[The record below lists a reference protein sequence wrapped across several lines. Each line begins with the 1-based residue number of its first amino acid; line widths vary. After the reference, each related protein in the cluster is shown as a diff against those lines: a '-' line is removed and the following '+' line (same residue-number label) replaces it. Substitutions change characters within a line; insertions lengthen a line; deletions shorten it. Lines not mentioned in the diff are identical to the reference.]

1 MEVLQNKRVEF
12 ILEALSPLD
21 VKRTLKPDKKVAAF
35 ISKSRSNIEEI
46 IARND
51 GRLLVICGPCSIHNE
66 TEALEYAQN
75 LQEVRVKYEKNL
87 EIVMRCYFEKPRT
100 TGGWKGYINDPD
112 LNDTFDIDKGLYL
125 ARKLLLK
132 INEIGVPVACEL
144 LDVLSPQYISDLISW
159 GAIGARTTES
169 QLHRELASGL
179 SFPVGFKNGTSGDVD
194 IAIDG
199 VTSGK
204 NAHNFLGISE
214 QGRVSLVRTLG
225 NNTCH
230 IILRGG
236 KSGTNYSAPEI
247 KKIKARITAK
257 GETSTIVVDA
267 SHGNSLKDFNKQSL
281 VIDEVLR
288 QIEAGEKDIKG
299 LMIESN
305 LHEGNQNINNHP
317 NLSYG
322 VSVTDACI
330 SWESTLK
337 LLDKINDTM
346 EDIL

>member
-1 MEVLQNKRVEF
+1 MGVLQNKRVEF
-12 ILEALSPLD
+12 ILEALSPVD
-21 VKRTLKPDKKVAAF
+21 VKRTLKPDKKVEEF
-35 ISKSRSNIEEI
+35 ISKSRSNIERI
-46 IARND
+46 IAKHD

-66 TEALEYAQN
+66 TEALDYAKK
-75 LQEVRVKYEKNL
+75 LLEVRVKYEKNL

-112 LNDTFDIDKGLYL
+112 LNETFDIDKGLYL

-144 LDVLSPQYISDLISW
+144 LDVVSPQYISDLISW

-179 SFPVGFKNGTSGDVD
+179 SFAVGFKNGTSGDVD

-199 VTSGK
+199 VTSSK
-204 NAHNFLGISE
+204 IAHNFLGISE
-214 QGRVSLVRTLG
+214 RGKVSLVRTLG

-247 KKIKARITAK
+247 KRIKQRIAAK
-257 GETSTIVVDA
+257 GETSCIVVDA
-267 SHGNSLKDFNKQSL
+267 SHGNSLKDYKKQSL
-281 VIDEVLR
+281 VIDDVLR

-305 LHEGNQNINNHP
+305 LHEGKQNIDKHP
-317 NLSYG
+317 DLDYG

-330 SWESTLK
+330 SWDSTLN
-337 LLDKINDTM
+337 LLEKINGTM
-346 EDIL
+346 ENIM

>member
-1 MEVLQNKRVEF
+1 MEVLQNQRVEF
-12 ILEALSPLD
+12 ILEALSPVD
-21 VKRTLKPDKKVAAF
+21 VKRTLKPDKKVEEF
-35 ISKSRSNIEEI
+35 ISKSRFDIERI
-46 IARND
+46 IAKND

-66 TEALEYAQN
+66 TEALEYAQK

-112 LNDTFDIDKGLYL
+112 LNETFDIDKGLYL

-144 LDVLSPQYISDLISW
+144 LDVVSPQYISDLISW

-194 IAIDG
+194 VAIDG
-199 VTSGK
+199 VTSSK
-204 NAHNFLGISE
+204 IAHNFLGISE
-214 QGRVSLVRTLG
+214 RGKVSLVRTLG

-247 KKIKARITAK
+247 KKVKERIAEK
-257 GETSTIVVDA
+257 GQTSCIVVDA
-267 SHGNSLKDFNKQSL
+267 SHGNSLKDYKNQSL

-305 LHEGNQNINNHP
+305 LHEGNQNIDKHP

-322 VSVTDACI
+322 ISVTDACI
-330 SWESTLK
+330 SWDSTLK
-337 LLDKINDTM
+337 LLEKINDTM

>member
-12 ILEALSPLD
+12 VLEALSPLD
-21 VKRTLKPDKKVAAF
+21 VKRTLKPDRKVAAF
-35 ISKSRSNIEEI
+35 ISKSRSNIEKI
-46 IARND
+46 IAKND

-66 TEALEYAQN
+66 TEALAYAQN
-75 LQEVRVKYEKNL
+75 LQRVRVKYEKNL
-87 EIVMRCYFEKPRT
+87 ELVMRCYFEKPRT

-125 ARKLLLK
+125 ARKLLLA

-144 LDVLSPQYISDLISW
+144 LDVVSPQYISDLISW

-194 IAIDG
+194 VAIDG
-199 VTSGK
+199 VNSSK
-204 NAHNFLGISE
+204 IAHNFLGISE
-214 QGRVSLVRTLG
+214 RGRVSLVRTLG

-236 KSGTNYSAPEI
+236 KSGTNYSAAEI
-247 KKIKARITAK
+247 KEIKVRMAK
-257 GETSTIVVDA
+257 KGATSSIVVDA
-267 SHGNSLKDFNKQSL
+267 SHGNSLKDYNKQSL

-299 LMIESN
+299 VMIESN
-305 LHEGNQNINNHP
+305 LHEGNQNIDKHP
-317 NLSYG
+317 NLKYG
-322 VSVTDACI
+322 VRVTDACI

-337 LLDKINDTM
+337 LLVKINDTM
-346 EDIL
+346 DDIL